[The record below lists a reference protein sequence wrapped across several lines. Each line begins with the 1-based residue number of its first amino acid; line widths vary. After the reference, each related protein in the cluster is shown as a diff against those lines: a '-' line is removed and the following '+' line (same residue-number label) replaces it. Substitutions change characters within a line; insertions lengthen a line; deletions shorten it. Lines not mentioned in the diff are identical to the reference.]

1 MDKVDPY
8 VKLFLSN
15 VNNEKIKNQQ
25 IIKSMKVNDNNQPVF
40 NFKDKLQVNYSKEH
54 IQQLEIQVY
63 DYDLIK
69 DDLLNIC

>member
-54 IQQLEIQVY
+54 I
-63 DYDLIK
+63 
-69 DDLLNIC
+69 